1 VTSLDEFLD
10 GEDLDGHLVSTERKL
25 ERQKTELSVAA
36 AKVKAITAE
45 LEAADARLDMY
56 EAAAAGKVPP
66 KWLTPARAKKKH
78 ATVCVML
85 SDCHWDEVINPAE
98 VGGVNDYNRTI
109 AEQRLNRFVSK
120 TIELSTS
127 YIRGVEVDGLCL
139 LLGGDMVSGDIHE
152 ELKESNEG
160 SSLET
165 VVHWSA
171 QLAGAIATLHD
182 HFGKVHVASV
192 VGNHGRRT
200 RKPRSKGRVHDN
212 FDWLL
217 VHSASTLL
225 GDRKGLTWQVPE
237 SADTIVT
244 VYDTRHLLTHGDKVT
259 GGGGIGGIWPPI
271 KRMQARMQS
280 NPVTE
285 HDILVMGHW
294 HQLVLATTAG
304 LIVNGSTKGYDEYAA
319 TNAFAYEDPR
329 QAWWLVTPEHG
340 VTMSAPILVMDRK
353 AEGW

>member
-1 VTSLDEFLD
+1 MTALDDFIA
-10 GEDLDGHLVSTERKL
+10 GEDLDEHLVSSERKL
-25 ERQKTELSVAA
+25 ERQKTELSLAN
-36 AKVKAITAE
+36 AKVKALTTE
-45 LEAADARLDMY
+45 LAAAAAQLDIY

-66 KWLTPARAKKKH
+66 KWLTPAQPKKRH
-78 ATVCVML
+78 ATACVML
-85 SDCHWDEVINPAE
+85 SDCHWDEVINPDE
-98 VGGVNDYNRTI
+98 IGGVNNYNREI

-120 TIELSTS
+120 TIELTTA
-127 YIRGVEVDGLCL
+127 YIQGVTVDGLCL

-171 QLAGAIATLHD
+171 QLAGAVETLHD
-182 HFGKVHVASV
+182 HFGKVHVAAV

-200 RKPRSKGRVHDN
+200 RRPRSKGRVHDN

-217 VHSASTLL
+217 VHSAATML
-225 GDRKGLTWQVPE
+225 GRRNGLSWQVPE
-237 SADTIVT
+237 SADTIVA
-244 VYDTRHLLTHGDKVT
+244 VYDTRMLLTHGDKVT

-271 KRMQARMQS
+271 KRMQSRMQT
-280 NPVTE
+280 NPVSK
-285 HDILVMGHW
+285 HDLLCMGHW

-304 LIVNGSTKGYDEYAA
+304 LIVNGSPKGYDEYAA
-319 TNAFAYEDPR
+319 TNSFAYEDPR

-340 VTMSAPILVMDRK
+340 VTMSAPILVMDRQ